1 MVDEVD
7 EDRGDVE
14 TPDGTILS
22 GQKPRTSLDSD
33 PTDEEKMGQRNVLAL
48 EQFYRRHQQWDT
60 FMYPHYTIGMIKV
73 RFFQPLEM
81 PLLLPRGNG
90 LVQSFSVQFEEMF

>member
-1 MVDEVD
+1 
-7 EDRGDVE
+7 
-14 TPDGTILS
+14 
-22 GQKPRTSLDSD
+22 
-33 PTDEEKMGQRNVLAL
+33 
-48 EQFYRRHQQWDT
+48 
-60 FMYPHYTIGMIKV
+60 MYPHYTIGMIKV